1 MNTHSRMQGTTR
13 FTEKG
18 KRAARSVSASSAVEN
33 LTRLGYVV
41 RGLLYGTI
49 GLLALQ
55 VAVGKGGRL
64 TDPQGAIAAIGQQTG
79 GQLVLYLILIGLIG
93 YSLWGVI
100 RAVFDPLHK
109 GNDLK
114 GLAQRIGFLVSAI
127 AYGLL
132 IPPTYALIQARTA
145 AHSGG
150 QTAQTQQITAS
161 ILSRPWGPA
170 VVGIV
175 AVILI
180 GVGLFNFFQ
189 GFRQDFD
196 RQFQPYALD
205 AQQRTWVRRLGR
217 FGTSARGVVFT
228 LIGVFL
234 FQAAYQHNANQAQ
247 GIDGALYALLRQPAG
262 QWLLGIVAV
271 GLISFGVYSVLSGI
285 WLRLKRT
292 TY

>member
-1 MNTHSRMQGTTR
+1 MDTHSRIQGTTR
-13 FTEKG
+13 VTEKG
-18 KRAARSVSASSAVEN
+18 KRVVRRASTSSLVES

-64 TDPQGAIAAIGQQTG
+64 ADPQGAIAAIGQQAG
-79 GQLVLYLILIGLIG
+79 GQLVLYLVLIGLIG
-93 YSLWGVI
+93 YSLWGLI

-114 GLAQRIGFLVSAI
+114 GLAQRAGFLVSAI
-127 AYGLL
+127 SYGLL
-132 IPPTYALIQARTA
+132 IPTTYALIRAGTA
-145 AHSGG
+145 APNRG
-150 QTAQTQQITAS
+150 QTAQTQQATAS
-161 ILSRPWGPA
+161 ILAQPWGPA

-180 GVGLFNFFQ
+180 GVGLLNFFQ

-196 RQFQPYALD
+196 RQFQPYALNV
-205 AQQRTWVRRLGR
+205 QQRTWVRRIGR

-262 QWLLGIVAV
+262 QWLLGIVAA

-285 WLRLKRT
+285 WLRLRRT
-292 TY
+292 A